1 MTLMAELNELI
12 RRQEVRC
19 GQLIIHLRQ
28 FKGTPEAE
36 MEGLYILALLED
48 LAMLKG
54 ERQRREDLLAA

>member
-1 MTLMAELNELI
+1 MAELNELI

-19 GQLIIHLRQ
+19 GQLTIHLRQ
-28 FKGTPEAE
+28 IKGTPEAE